1 MIDNKGG
8 LIMLSFFILL
18 FILATCFEGDF
29 ESVTI
34 DTWVIVFAIS
44 LSTDIQIFRWISKK

>member
-1 MIDNKGG
+1 MIDNKGE
-8 LIMLSFFILL
+8 LIMLSFLILL
-18 FILATCFEGDF
+18 FVLATCFEGDF